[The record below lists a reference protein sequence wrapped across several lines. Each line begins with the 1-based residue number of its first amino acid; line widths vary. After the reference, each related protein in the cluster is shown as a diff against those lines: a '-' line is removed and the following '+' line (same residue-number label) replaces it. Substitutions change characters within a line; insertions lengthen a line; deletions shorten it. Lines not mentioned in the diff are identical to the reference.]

1 MISAPTG
8 RRNAFLQKK
17 KMHGWTTNMIVI
29 QIIIRFRVISLI
41 MNIAIIRIIT
51 LEPLYCIASF
61 HILCFLNFFS
71 CFHINSICFSCF
83 HINFFFYVSSR
94 IFFAL
99 LSFFFCFLSV
109 SSVIFSDSLQTCKK
123 KKEKSV
129 MCGVSDVI
137 AVKSN
142 FVSPSTKKKYGL
154 AGLYFCSRFRK
165 FTRRNTL
172 KISMIVRD
180 RSDNASANYVISCC
194 F

>member
-1 MISAPTG
+1 MDNEHDSNSNHHSIPCYQFNHEYSYNSNNHT
-8 RRNAFLQKK
+8 R
-17 KMHGWTTNMIVI
+17 TIV
-29 QIIIRFRVISLI
+29 
-41 MNIAIIRIIT
+41 
-51 LEPLYCIASF
+51 LYCIISYTVSRIF
-61 HILCFLNFFS
+61 SPVFISILSVFLVF
-71 CFHINSICFSCF
+71 ISIS
-83 HINFFFYVSSR
+83 FFYVSSR

-154 AGLYFCSRFRK
+154 AGLYFCLRFRK

>member
-61 HILCFLNFFS
+61 HILFPEFFLLFSYQFYLFFLFSYQFLFFMFPLEFFS
-71 CFHINSICFSCF
+71 LFS
-83 HINFFFYVSSR
+83 HFF
-94 IFFAL
+94 
-99 LSFFFCFLSV
+99 SV
-109 SSVIFSDSLQTCKK
+109 FSVYQVLYSVIRCKHAKK